1 MAKGDR
7 GNVRFAGVTFQ
18 RGNEGSREKSGGS
31 PEPNTEA
38 SHTSLSTDTCS
49 LHLSTTSSLEE
60 PT

>member
-7 GNVRFAGVTFQ
+7 RKVRFAGVTLE
-18 RGNEGSREKSGGS
+18 RGNEDSREKSGGA

-38 SHTSLSTDTCS
+38 SHTSVSTDTCS